1 MYNLYILYIRAM
13 SLGDYDPS
21 SYALFYCRKIVYEII
36 QMVLKTV
43 EGHCGH
49 LFDAK
54 IGTIKN

>member
-1 MYNLYILYIRAM
+1 M

-21 SYALFYCRKIVYEII
+21 SYALFYCRKNCVWDYSNGLSK
-36 QMVLKTV
+36 VLKTV